1 MMRWMAPLRHLGAK
15 VLVGRNRRQFITLL
29 GGAAATWPL
38 AARAQQGERMRRV
51 GLLIQFTESDPQGQA
66 RIAAFREELQKRGW
80 RIGSN
85 LQIDYR
91 WAVSNDELARSAAA
105 ELLELTPD
113 VISANSTVPL
123 RAVQQATRTVPI
135 VFTTII
141 EPIGQGFVASLAH
154 PGGNT
159 TGFSYLEVSIGGK
172 WMDLLKDIAPRVIR
186 VACMF
191 NPQRGPYSVGIS
203 HFAQEAAQRLGLQYV
218 AAPVFEPAQIEP
230 AIAPLAHEPNA
241 GLIISPDAFTVTHR
255 QQIIALAA
263 RYQLPAIYSERNFA
277 ADGGLVSYG
286 PDYVD
291 HFRQAASYVD
301 RILRGEKPA
310 DLPVQQPSKFY
321 LAINLKTANALG
333 LEVPPTPARPRRR
346 GDRVT
351 AEAQS

>member
-1 MMRWMAPLRHLGAK
+1 MK
-15 VLVGRNRRQFITLL
+15 RREFTTLL
-29 GGAAATWPL
+29 IGAAAAWPL
-38 AARAQQGERMRRV
+38 AARAQQGGRMRRV
-51 GLLIQFTESDPQGQA
+51 GVLIQFSESDPEGQA
-66 RIAAFREELQKRGW
+66 RIAAFREELQKLGW
-80 RIGSN
+80 SIGGN

-91 WAVSNDELARSAAA
+91 WAASNEERARSAAA

-113 VISANSTVPL
+113 VISANSTLPL

-172 WMDLLKDIAPRVIR
+172 WMNLLKEIAPRITR

-203 HFAQEAAQRLGLQYV
+203 LFAQEAAQRLGVQYV
-218 AAPVFEPAQIEP
+218 AAPVLELTQMEPAMTT
-230 AIAPLAHEPNA
+230 LAHEPNG
-241 GLIISPDAFTVTHR
+241 GLIISPDAFTITHR
-255 QQIIALAA
+255 QQIITLAA
-263 RYQLPAIYSERNFA
+263 RYRLPTIYSERIFA
-277 ADGGLVSYG
+277 VDGGLISYG
-286 PDYVD
+286 ADYVE

-301 RILRGEKPA
+301 RILRGAKPA

-321 LAINLKTANALG
+321 LVINLKTAKTLG
-333 LEVPPTPARPRRR
+333 LEVPMTMLARA
-346 GDRVT
+346 DEVI
-351 AEAQS
+351 E

>member
-1 MMRWMAPLRHLGAK
+1 MK
-15 VLVGRNRRQFITLL
+15 RREVITLI
-29 GGAAATWPL
+29 GGAAVAWPRS
-38 AARAQQGERMRRV
+38 ARAQEPERMRRV
-51 GLLIQFTESDPQGQA
+51 GVLIQFPETDPGGQA
-66 RIAAFREELQKRGW
+66 RIAAFREELQKLGW
-80 RIGSN
+80 RIGGN

-91 WAVSNDELARSAAA
+91 WAVSTEERARSAAA

-113 VISANSTVPL
+113 VISANSTVHL

-172 WMDLLKDIAPRVIR
+172 WMTLLKDIAPRVTR

-203 HFAQEAAQRLGLQYV
+203 HFAQEAAQGLGVQYV
-218 AAPVFEPAQIEP
+218 AAPVFEPTQIES
-230 AIAPLAHEPNA
+230 AITTLAHEPNR

-255 QQIIALAA
+255 QQIITLAA
-263 RYQLPAIYSERNFA
+263 RYRLPTIFSERIFA
-277 ADGGLVSYG
+277 FDGGLVSYG
-286 PDYVD
+286 PDYVE

-301 RILRGEKPA
+301 RILRGTKPA

-321 LAINLKTANALG
+321 LVINLKTAKALG
-333 LEVPPTPARPRRR
+333 LHVPPMLLA
-346 GDRVT
+346 T
-351 AEAQS
+351 ADEVIE

>member
-1 MMRWMAPLRHLGAK
+1 MIP
-15 VLVGRNRRQFITLL
+15 RREFITLL
-29 GGAAATWPL
+29 GGGVAAWPL
-38 AARAQQGERMRRV
+38 ASSAQQGERMRRV
-51 GLLIQFTESDPQGQA
+51 GLLIQFTESDSQGQA

-91 WAVSNDELARSAAA
+91 WAVSNDELARSAAS

-141 EPIGQGFVASLAH
+141 EPIGQGFVSSLAH

-172 WMDLLKDIAPRVIR
+172 WMDLLKDIAPRVVR

-203 HFAQEAAQRLGLQYV
+203 HFAQEAAQRLGVQYV
-218 AAPVFEPAQIEP
+218 AAPVLSLRKSS
-230 AIAPLAHEPNA
+230 PL
-241 GLIISPDAFTVTHR
+241 
-255 QQIIALAA
+255 
-263 RYQLPAIYSERNFA
+263 
-277 ADGGLVSYG
+277 
-286 PDYVD
+286 
-291 HFRQAASYVD
+291 
-301 RILRGEKPA
+301 
-310 DLPVQQPSKFY
+310 
-321 LAINLKTANALG
+321 
-333 LEVPPTPARPRRR
+333 
-346 GDRVT
+346 
-351 AEAQS
+351 

>member
-1 MMRWMAPLRHLGAK
+1 MR
-15 VLVGRNRRQFITLL
+15 RREFITIL
-29 GGAAATWPL
+29 GGAVARPL
-38 AARAQQGERMRRV
+38 AARAQQGERMRRI
-51 GLLIQFTESDPQGQA
+51 GLLIQFPESDPQGQA
-66 RIAAFREELQKRGW
+66 RITAFREELQKRGW
-80 RIGSN
+80 RIGDN

-91 WAVSNDELARSAAA
+91 WAVSNDEQARSAVA
-105 ELLELTPD
+105 ELLALTPD

-123 RAVQQATRTVPI
+123 RAVQQATRSVPI

-172 WMDLLKDIAPRVIR
+172 WMGLLKDIAPQVTR

-203 HFAQEAAQRLGLQYV
+203 HFAQEAAQRLGVQYV
-218 AAPVFEPAQIEP
+218 AAPVFEPTQIEP
-230 AIAPLAHEPNA
+230 AIMPLTHEPNA

-255 QQIIALAA
+255 QQIITLAA
-263 RYQLPAIYSERNFA
+263 RYRLPAIYSERNFA
-277 ADGGLVSYG
+277 VDGGLVSYG

-291 HFRQAASYVD
+291 HWRQAASYVD

-321 LAINLKTANALG
+321 LAINLNTAKALG
-333 LEVPPTPARPRRR
+333 LEVPPTLLAHA
-346 GDRVT
+346 DEVI
-351 AEAQS
+351 E